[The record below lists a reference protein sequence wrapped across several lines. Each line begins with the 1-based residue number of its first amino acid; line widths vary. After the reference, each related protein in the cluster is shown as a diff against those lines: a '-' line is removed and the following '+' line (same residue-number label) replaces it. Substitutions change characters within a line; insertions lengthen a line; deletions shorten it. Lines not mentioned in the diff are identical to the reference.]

1 MAVSASDQSASD
13 LEQFGGGQQ
22 FDPEVDGRWAEEALH
37 VLPQRADVVPPAG
50 HLTGHRVRVRV
61 RVTGSHDHKVTR
73 QAKSDNGRG
82 HLAGR
87 RVKVTSQ
94 LRETEAEVRAGQMTG
109 ADGSRKWQI
118 SAHCRSDWVEKLR

>member
-13 LEQFGGGQQ
+13 LELFGGGQQ
-22 FDPEVDGRWAEEALH
+22 FDPEVDGRWAEGALH
-37 VLPQRADVVPPAG
+37 VLQQQADVIPPAG

-82 HLAGR
+82 HLAGH

>member
-13 LEQFGGGQQ
+13 LELFGGGQQ
-22 FDPEVDGRWAEEALH
+22 FDPEVDGRWAEGALH
-37 VLPQRADVVPPAG
+37 VLQQQADVIPPAG

-82 HLAGR
+82 HLAGH

-94 LRETEAEVRAGQMTG
+94 LRETKAEVRAGQMTLQRLVTV
-109 ADGSRKWQI
+109 ADANW
-118 SAHCRSDWVEKLR
+118 